1 MKPGAKCVDV
11 DAAARQSLERD
22 GLAQHFVHSTGHGVG
37 LDIHEGPTLA
47 PGSDGVLEPGMMIT
61 VEPGVYLPGVG
72 GVRVEDLLV
81 VTGDGYENLTNLPRG
96 AELPRG

>member
-1 MKPGAKCVDV
+1 VRPGAKCGDV

-22 GLAQHFVHSTGHGVG
+22 GYGEAFLHATGHGVG
-37 LDIHEGPTLA
+37 LEIHEDPRLG
-47 PGSDGVLEPGMMIT
+47 PGSEELLEPGMVVT

-81 VTGDGYENLTNLPRG
+81 VTDDGYENLTSLPRG
-96 AELPRG
+96 ADG